1 MTDSTIRVGFA
12 LTGSFCTFAR
22 IIPVIEKMVSQGF
35 ELTPVLSF
43 NAVSLDTRFGSAAS
57 WSEKLSSITGRP
69 PICTIEDA
77 EPIGPKAL
85 FDVLAVAPCTGNTL
99 AKLAHGI
106 TDTPV
111 TMAVKSHLR
120 GERPVVIGVSTNGP
134 VIIGLNKNEPF
145 NRGNV
150 SISGFPTKSSILLA
164 SGSNMELLQNQ
175 FSIVEQTCIYTSF
188 LMVRIFFPSLYSYFI
203 SSIKRLAMNMP
214 SPPISRSSTERVMSG
229 SSF

>member
-1 MTDSTIRVGFA
+1 MSAPTIRVGFA

-22 IIPVIEKMVSQGF
+22 IIPVMEKMMSQGF
-35 ELTPVLSF
+35 ELTPILSF

-57 WSEKLSSITGRP
+57 WNGKLVSITGRP

-99 AKLAHGI
+99 AKLAHGL

-120 GERPVVIGVSTNGP
+120 GERPVVIGVSTND
-134 VIIGLNKNEPF
+134 GLSSSAANLGTLLNRRHYYFVPF
-145 NRGNV
+145 RQDA
-150 SISGFPTKSSILLA
+150 PHTKPRSLVA
-164 SGSNMELLQNQ
+164 EMELLPATVAAALDGRQLQ
-175 FSIVEQTCIYTSF
+175 PLLLT
-188 LMVRIFFPSLYSYFI
+188 PS
-203 SSIKRLAMNMP
+203 
-214 SPPISRSSTERVMSG
+214 E
-229 SSF
+229 